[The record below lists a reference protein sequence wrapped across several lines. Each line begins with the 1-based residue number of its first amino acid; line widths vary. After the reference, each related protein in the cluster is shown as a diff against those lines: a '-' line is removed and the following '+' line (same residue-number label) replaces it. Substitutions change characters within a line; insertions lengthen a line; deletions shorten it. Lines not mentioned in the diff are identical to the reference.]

1 MPPPAPPSTT
11 PPKRSPVWVLLF
23 LLIPAIGFG
32 ALLIKRLQ
40 LHRQA
45 KARVAAIRAASL
57 PISGAEIGTWLP
69 APPPEKNGALIMTQA
84 FALFRDLADARSN
97 TVSSLTNLLSTN
109 RWSAEVR
116 EAVRAHLQTNAPALE
131 RIHEGLSFSEFRYP
145 VAYHESWAALLPHL
159 PKCKQAVSLLGMK
172 AALAAEEGRTNEWP
186 KTVAEQIGVAETLNA
201 ELLLVSQLVRQASLR
216 LASKTA
222 FWTLSHGPPSPED
235 CLRLQTA
242 FLRAADTNLLPQTL
256 VVERAAVLPMFQM
269 NFKDFERFGS
279 SNDGG
284 ELQPPMERDLTNQWG
299 GFLGIVGLADR
310 DKIFYMD
317 TLERAIEHAKLGP
330 PESLKFR
337 HGLDN
342 ASDVA
347 KSRYYFVTA
356 MFLPALG
363 KVAVRFGAGQAE
375 ARMAGI
381 AFAVERYRHARG
393 ALPHKLADLVPEFMP
408 QMPVDPFDG
417 KPLRYIPTETGYRL
431 YSIGDDE
438 MDDGGRVA
446 PKWKKL
452 NDQNTYDLVFEVE
465 R

>member
-1 MPPPAPPSTT
+1 VPPTATPSTIS
-11 PPKRSPVWVLLF
+11 PKRSPIWVLLF
-23 LLIPAIGFG
+23 LLIPAIGLG

-45 KARVAAIRAASL
+45 KARVAAIRAANL
-57 PISGAEIGTWLP
+57 PMSGAEVGTWLP

-84 FALFRDLADARSN
+84 FALFRDLPDARSN
-97 TVSSLTNLLSTN
+97 KVSSLTNLLSTN
-109 RWSAEVR
+109 RWSIEVR
-116 EAVRAHLQTNAPALE
+116 EAVRAHLQTNAPALD
-131 RIHEGLSFSEFRYP
+131 RIREGLSFTEFRYP

-159 PKCKQAVSLLGMK
+159 PKCKHAVSLLGMK

-186 KTVAEQIGVAETLNA
+186 KIVAEQIAVAETLNG

-216 LASKTA
+216 LASTTA
-222 FWTLSHGPPSPED
+222 AWALSQGPPSPED

-242 FLRAADTNLLPQTL
+242 FLRVADTNLLPQTL
-256 VVERAAVLPMFQM
+256 IVERAAVLPMFQM

-279 SNDGG
+279 AGDGG

-299 GFLGIVGLADR
+299 GFLGIVGMADR

-317 TLERAIEHAKLGP
+317 TMERAIEHAKLGP

-337 HGLDN
+337 HELDN
-342 ASDVA
+342 AGDV
-347 KSRYYFVTA
+347 KNRYYFVTA

-363 KVAVRFGAGQAE
+363 KVAVRFGTGQAE
-375 ARMAGI
+375 TRMAGT
-381 AFAVERYRHARG
+381 AFAIERYRHARG
-393 ALPHKLADLVPEFMP
+393 ALPHKLEDLVPEFIP
-408 QMPVDPFDG
+408 QMPIDPFDG
-417 KPLRYIPTETGYRL
+417 KPLRFIITEKGYRL

-438 MDDGGRVA
+438 MDDGGRIA